1 MNGKD
6 EQPASPFLFRRR
18 MLMFF
23 DVLMAFAAASAITAL
38 ALEYGFYTPPVATVY
53 LHIVQACVLG
63 AFVLDR
69 FARLLLLGDRRRF
82 LRENWIDFALMLAAA
97 ATAVA
102 VVTGQVQ
109 IRLLSAAAVY
119 VVITQV
125 YILAI
130 LVVRTV
136 GFQFKVAGAGIH
148 PIWVL
153 IGSFVMVI
161 LFGTGLLML
170 PKAVPQE
177 NPLGFTDALFTA
189 TSATCVTGLIVRD
202 TGTEFARFGQVV
214 ILAMIQLG
222 GLGIMVFG
230 TVFALL
236 AGRGLSIRES
246 LMAGQ
251 TFADGTVGRIGRMV
265 KFAVISTLLIEV
277 AAAAVMY
284 TMWAGFLGKESS
296 LTLPDAEVVFTSV
309 FHAVSAFCNAGFS
322 LQSAS
327 LMEMRGKW
335 QVIGVMAPLIFLG
348 GLGFPVL
355 YDLVRSLWYSLFRRP
370 EHPRGP
376 ILTLHSKM
384 VLSMSLVLLLGGAVG
399 LFMIETSGGS
409 GQTFG
414 APISNRYNPRPLA
427 QRDTMAQLPAG
438 AQVREAVF
446 QSVTARTAGF
456 NTVDMNRLS
465 TGGKLWMCL
474 LMIIGGSPASTAG
487 GMKTTTLAV
496 LLLTIWCM
504 LRRRERVEIF
514 KRSITEPFVRKAVT
528 LAGLYLML
536 VVTVTLLLCVTLSA
550 KGLTFMQI
558 FFEACSACG
567 TVGLTCGITECLT
580 QAAKYVIIAAMF
592 IGRLGPLT
600 LLLALTVRLRA
611 VRYAYPSE
619 EVVLG

>member
-18 MLMFF
+18 MLLFF
-23 DVLMAFAAASAITAL
+23 DVLMAFAAAAAITSL
-38 ALEYGFYTPPVATVY
+38 AMEYGFYTPPVSIVY

-69 FARLLLLGDRRRF
+69 FARLLLVGDRRRF
-82 LRENWIDFALMLAAA
+82 FRENWFDFFLMFVAVVV
-97 ATAVA
+97 AVA
-102 VVTGQVQ
+102 VIMGLIQW
-109 IRLLSAAAVY
+109 RLLSTAAGY
-119 VVITQV
+119 VVFTQV
-125 YILAI
+125 YILVVLI
-130 LVVRTV
+130 VRTI

-153 IGSFVMVI
+153 IGSFVIVI
-161 LFGTGLLML
+161 LFGAGLLML
-170 PKAVPQE
+170 PRATPHD
-177 NPLGFTDALFTA
+177 NPLGFSDALFTA

-214 ILAMIQLG
+214 ILSMIQLG

-251 TFADGTVGRIGRMV
+251 TFSDGTIGRIGRMV
-265 KFAVISTLLIEV
+265 KFAVISTLLIEAV
-277 AAAAVMY
+277 AAAVMY
-284 TMWAGFLGKESS
+284 SMWKDFLGDKSH
-296 LTLPDAEVVFTSV
+296 LNATVVFSSV
-309 FHAVSAFCNAGFS
+309 FHAISAFCNAGFS
-322 LQSAS
+322 LQSTS

-348 GLGFPVL
+348 GVGFPVL
-355 YDLVRSLWYSLFRRP
+355 YDLVRSLWCSLFRRP

-384 VLSMSLVLLLGGAVG
+384 VLSMSLVLLLAGAAG
-399 LFMIETSGGS
+399 LLMIETSGGS

-414 APISNRYNPRPLA
+414 APMGTTYDPRPLV
-427 QRDTMAQLPAG
+427 QKQDTMAQLPAG
-438 AQVREAVF
+438 EQVREAVF

-456 NTVDMNRLS
+456 NTVNMNRLS

-496 LLLTIWCM
+496 LVMTIWCM
-504 LRRRERVEIF
+504 LRRRDHVEAF
-514 KRSITEPFVRKAVT
+514 KRSIPEPFVRKAVT
-528 LAGLYLML
+528 LAGLYLTL
-536 VVTVTLLLCVTLSA
+536 VVTVTLLLCLTLSTR
-550 KGLTFMQI
+550 GLTFMQI

-567 TVGLTCGITECLT
+567 TVGLTCGVTESLT
-580 QAAKYVIIAAMF
+580 TAAKYVIIAAMF

-611 VRYAYPSE
+611 VRYTYPSE

>member
-18 MLMFF
+18 MLLFF
-23 DVLMAFAAASAITAL
+23 DVLMAFVAAAAITAL
-38 ALEYGFYTPPVATVY
+38 AMEYGFYTPPVATVY

-69 FARLLLLGDRRRF
+69 FARLMLVGDRRRF
-82 LRENWIDFALMLAAA
+82 LRENWIDFALMLVATA
-97 ATAVA
+97 ATVA

-125 YILAI
+125 YILAVLI
-130 LVVRTV
+130 VRTV

-153 IGSFVMVI
+153 IVSFVIVI

-170 PKAVPQE
+170 PKAAPQE
-177 NPLGFTDALFTA
+177 SPLGFTDALFTA

-222 GLGIMVFG
+222 GLGIMVSG

-265 KFAVISTLLIEV
+265 KFAVVSTLLIEA

-284 TMWAGFLGKESS
+284 NMWAGVLGKESQM
-296 LTLPDAEVVFTSV
+296 DATVVFSSV

-322 LQSAS
+322 LQSAN

-335 QVIGVMAPLIFLG
+335 QVIGVIAPLIFLG

-384 VLSMSLVLLLGGAVG
+384 VLSTSLVLLLAGAAG
-399 LFMIETSGGS
+399 LLIIETSSGS

-414 APISNRYNPRPLA
+414 APISTQYDPRPLA
-427 QRDTMAQLPAG
+427 QKDTMVQLPAG
-438 AQVREAVF
+438 EQVREAVF

-496 LLLTIWCM
+496 LVLTIWCM
-504 LRRRERVEIF
+504 LRRRERVEAF

-528 LAGLYLML
+528 LAGLYLTL
-536 VVTVTLLLCVTLSA
+536 VVTVTMLLCVTLSTR
-550 KGLTFMQI
+550 GLTFMQI

-567 TVGLTCGITECLT
+567 TVGLTCGVTESLT
-580 QAAKYVIIAAMF
+580 TAAKYVIIAAMF

-611 VRYAYPSE
+611 VRYTYPSE